1 MFHFKKVKQFKK
13 SIKQAFP
20 LTRSDQSGVGVKTLI
35 TNIMHKRSNITIDP
49 TDIKRIIR
57 KYGKQLYVNKLNN
70 LN

>member
-1 MFHFKKVKQFKK
+1 MEINEIESETVKK

-35 TNIMHKRSNITIDP
+35 TNIMHKRSNITTDP

-57 KYGKQLYVNKLNN
+57 KYGKQL
-70 LN
+70 